1 MSGVLGGM
9 GVRELVE
16 ILLGVWFQRAQVALS
31 SAVSGLGKLY
41 REERHDQIYVLQT
54 YFGKSR
60 KSNLR
65 KEYRCKGV
73 QLQN

>member
-1 MSGVLGGM
+1 MPGIKDWMSGVLGGM

-41 REERHDQIYVLQT
+41 RESDTIRSMFYKLVLANQENQI
-54 YFGKSR
+54 
-60 KSNLR
+60 
-65 KEYRCKGV
+65 
-73 QLQN
+73 